1 MPDQIQEEVQ
11 VQAVSLKLPTFWT
24 LQPEV
29 WFHQAESQFVSR
41 QITTSSTKY
50 LYVVAALD
58 QDTAQRILDL
68 LDSPPAADPYTAIK
82 ERLLRAYTLSEFE
95 RGQRLIN
102 PPLLGDDKPSVLMS
116 KMTALLG
123 THQPCFLFRALFLQR
138 LPEFIQSTLVHS
150 KVEDCQELAK
160 AAGILW
166 STHQQTTNAVST
178 TSARSGENTGNANT
192 MSKVCWPHRKFGENA
207 TCCSQ
212 PCTYTP
218 LGNGKVDCQ

>member
-1 MPDQIQEEVQ
+1 M
-11 VQAVSLKLPTFWT
+11 
-24 LQPEV
+24 
-29 WFHQAESQFVSR
+29 
-41 QITTSSTKY
+41 
-50 LYVVAALD
+50 VAALD

-68 LDSPPAADPYTAIK
+68 MDSPSAADLYTVIK

-95 RGQRLIN
+95 RGQHLIN

-116 KMTALLG
+116 KMTALLS

-160 AAGILW
+160 AADIVW
-166 STHQQTTNAVST
+166 SK
-178 TSARSGENTGNANT
+178 NTGNANT
-192 MSKVCWPHRKFGENA
+192 MAKVCWYHRKFGENA
-207 TCCSQ
+207 THCSQ

-218 LGNGKVDCQ
+218 SGNGKVDRQ

>member
-1 MPDQIQEEVQ
+1 MWLQLLTRTQLRGFWI
-11 VQAVSLKLPTFWT
+11 FWT
-24 LQPEV
+24 HLRPQI
-29 WFHQAESQFVSR
+29 HTQQSR
-41 QITTSSTKY
+41 RGF
-50 LYVVAALD
+50 YV
-58 QDTAQRILDL
+58 R
-68 LDSPPAADPYTAIK
+68 
-82 ERLLRAYTLSEFE
+82 TLSEFE

-160 AAGILW
+160 AADMLW

-178 TSARSGENTGNANT
+178 TSARSMENTGNANT
-192 MSKVCWPHRKFGENA
+192 MPKVCWYHRKFGENA
-207 TCCSQ
+207 TRCSQ

-218 LGNGKVDCQ
+218 SGNGKVGRQ